1 MPGTR
6 LSMMA
11 TVQAR
16 HSTITSLSGGKRGMT
31 STAGWPG
38 RRAFVRYAAIPC
50 SIKSAR
56 KVNNPT
62 STRRPPYVNS
72 VTCLGGGTVAVFW
85 EGSEEM
91 FSFDGD
97 VGIFE
102 DLEERVT

>member
-1 MPGTR
+1 MSGTR

-16 HSTITSLSGGKRGMT
+16 HSTITSLSGGKSGMT

-38 RRAFVRYAAIPC
+38 RRAFARYAAIPC

-56 KVNNPT
+56 KVNSPT

-72 VTCLGGGTVAVFW
+72 MTCLGGVPLRYSGRAVRRCSPSMVMLAYLRTW
-85 EGSEEM
+85 RRE
-91 FSFDGD
+91 
-97 VGIFE
+97 
-102 DLEERVT
+102 